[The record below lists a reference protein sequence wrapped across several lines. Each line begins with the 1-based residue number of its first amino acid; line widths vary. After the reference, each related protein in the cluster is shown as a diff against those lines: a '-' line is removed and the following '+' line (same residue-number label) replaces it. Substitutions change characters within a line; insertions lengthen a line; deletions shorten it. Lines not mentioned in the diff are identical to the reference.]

1 MQSKIETVR
10 NLYISIKKIEI
21 VVNCL
26 SFVYKQIEK
35 NQLSIDQDYKKLLKI
50 SVLSVSI
57 SIGQIGEN
65 LFEMK

>member
-35 NQLSIDQDYKKLLKI
+35 KSTFDR
-50 SVLSVSI
+50 S
-57 SIGQIGEN
+57 G
-65 LFEMK
+65 F

>member
-35 NQLSIDQDYKKLLKI
+35 NQLSIDQDSKKLLKI